1 MQDNTNKQYTNKWF
15 TFSNIDQHIWYIKY
29 GGSCTDK
36 EMDHFIVAYQNE
48 FTKVNKKS
56 IIFNGLNIEH
66 LSFGQS
72 MKMANMMQD
81 MRNTHIKKLSCFAIV
96 LSNSIIIGI
105 LNFIFKL
112 VPPVRPYIVC
122 NNIEEAKKF
131 IKQQNP
137 DIYNPQLYQLDS

>member
-1 MQDNTNKQYTNKWF
+1 MDENTSEQYTNEQYINKWF

-29 GGSCTDK
+29 GTSCTDT

-56 IIFNGLNIEH
+56 IIFNGLKIER

-81 MRNTHIKKLSCFAIV
+81 MRDIHNQKLSCFAIV
-96 LSNSIIIGI
+96 LSNSMIIGI

-122 NNIEEAKKF
+122 NTIEKAKNF
-131 IKQQNP
+131 IKKQNP
-137 DIYNPQLYQLDS
+137 DIYNS

>member
-1 MQDNTNKQYTNKWF
+1 MNNILFHNNLYKKNSWF

-29 GGSCTDK
+29 GLSCTDS

-48 FTKVNKKS
+48 FTKINKKS
-56 IIFNGLNIEH
+56 IIFNGLNIEY

-81 MRNTHIKKLSCFAIV
+81 MRDIHNQKLSCFAIV
-96 LSNSIIIGI
+96 LSNYIIIGI

-122 NNIEEAKKF
+122 NTIEKAKNF
-131 IKQQNP
+131 IKEQNP
-137 DIYNPQLYQLDS
+137 DIYNP